1 MFMRFIIILFLLT
14 IVYSLASSFFF
25 LVRDKGEGDR
35 MVRRLTWR
43 IGLSLVLFVM
53 LWGAYRLGWIEPS
66 SAGPVRP
73 PPVTQAND

>member
-1 MFMRFIIILFLLT
+1 MFMKFIIILFLLT

-66 SAGPVRP
+66 GTGPVRP
-73 PPVTQAND
+73 PPVTQAGD

>member
-1 MFMRFIIILFLLT
+1 MKFIIILFLLM

-53 LWGAYRLGWIEPS
+53 LWGAYQLGWIEPS
-66 SAGPVRP
+66 GTGPVRP
-73 PPVTQAND
+73 PPVTQADD